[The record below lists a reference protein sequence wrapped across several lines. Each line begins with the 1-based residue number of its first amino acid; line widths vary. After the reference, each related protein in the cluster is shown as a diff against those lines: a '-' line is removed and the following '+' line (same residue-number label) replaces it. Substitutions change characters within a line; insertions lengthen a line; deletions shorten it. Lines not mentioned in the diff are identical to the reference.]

1 MSEGVGTGG
10 EEGVVDSSLL
20 NLSTVVLALVTVA
33 LYFYFLRPTTT
44 EATAATN
51 DTTGHEGTPPATPR
65 SRTTPRTRTTP
76 NKASNRSMMDPND
89 TDGSSFPTFTFVLPG
104 RPLLLASN
112 SKALT
117 RARTQLQELVTARNA
132 GDYFPIPATIPIALE
147 ATFHYPAT
155 MQGRP
160 GIMDL
165 YTISREIT
173 IGIMYV
179 DNNSI
184 HDKSIRMRV
193 ATPDSDNPEGSTS
206 FRITPMV

>member
-20 NLSTVVLALVTVA
+20 NLLTVVLALVTVV
-33 LYFYFLRPTTT
+33 LYFYFLRPTT

-51 DTTGHEGTPPATPR
+51 DTTGHEGTPATPR
-65 SRTTPRTRTTP
+65 RRTTPRTRTTP
-76 NKASNRSMMDPND
+76 NKASNRNMMDPND

-112 SKALT
+112 SEALT

-132 GDYFPIPATIPIALE
+132 GDYFPIPSTIPIAFE
-147 ATFHYPAT
+147 ATFHYPST

-165 YTISREIT
+165 TTISREIT
-173 IGIMYV
+173 IGIIYV

-184 HDKSIRMRV
+184 HDKSVRLGAV
-193 ATPDSDNPEGSTS
+193 ATTDSDNPEGSTI